1 MQSAPPS
8 TRIFIGKL
16 GTVTKQELFREC
28 SSYGNILDFL
38 MKDQYAF
45 VVSQHH
51 PEEYSNVNE
60 AEKAIIDLDGKY
72 FSGQRIIAEFAK
84 PKSMVSLLQL
94 PTKCTSTTTLESMLA
109 DSTGQ

>member
-1 MQSAPPS
+1 MSSVPT

-38 MKDQYAF
+38 MKEQYAF
-45 VVSQHH
+45 VVKQCDT
-51 PEEYSNVNE
+51 EEYSNVNE

-84 PKSMVSLLQL
+84 PKSKSVFSSHRRGIL
-94 PTKCTSTTTLESMLA
+94 
-109 DSTGQ
+109 

>member
-1 MQSAPPS
+1 MQSTPPS
-8 TRIFIGKL
+8 SRIFIGKL

-28 SSYGNILDFL
+28 STYGNILDFL

-45 VVSQHH
+45 VVGRPHL
-51 PEEYSNVNE
+51 EEFSNVNE

-84 PKSMVSLLQL
+84 PKSRRGLNSH
-94 PTKCTSTTTLESMLA
+94 
-109 DSTGQ
+109 

>member
-16 GTVTKQELFREC
+16 GTVTKQDLFREC
-28 SSYGNILDFL
+28 ALYGNILDFL
-38 MKDQYAF
+38 MKEQYAF
-45 VVSQHH
+45 VVRAFH

-84 PKSMVSLLQL
+84 PKSSLG
-94 PTKCTSTTTLESMLA
+94 SS
-109 DSTGQ
+109 SHR